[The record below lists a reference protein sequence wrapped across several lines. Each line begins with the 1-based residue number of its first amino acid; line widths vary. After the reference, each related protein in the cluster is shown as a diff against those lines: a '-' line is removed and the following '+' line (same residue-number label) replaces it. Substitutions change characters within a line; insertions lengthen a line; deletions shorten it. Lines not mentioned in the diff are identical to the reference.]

1 MLTRRQWLAAAAP
14 VVAAPWVHAQ
24 APRVLRMSW
33 WGGAARHA
41 ATLKALALFEQT
53 HPGVKVKAEYMGFNG
68 YLERLTA
75 QVAGGSEPDLMQINW
90 AWLAMFSKR
99 GNGFTD
105 LHAHAGAVPLSQ
117 YSAADLATG
126 EVGGKLNA
134 IPVSYSARI
143 LLWNASTFAK
153 AGLALPRTWDELF
166 ASGQGLRSRLGERY
180 FALDGELY
188 DMMLLAQTYVQQRH
202 GTPYV
207 DPREPRVAMNE
218 GAAVLWVQT
227 YRKLIDGHVG
237 TPLPLRASLGGAERP
252 TEQQPDWSAGH
263 WAGNYTWDSVIG
275 LRGSTLSK
283 DQKLAIG
290 DFPTLPGAVDSGMFG
305 RPSLMFAVGRNSR
318 QPGLAAELMAHLL
331 ADPQATQVLGRTRG
345 VPAAREPFE
354 TLVRTQA
361 LPPLE
366 LRAHEQIQRQR
377 SSPMGITLPNR
388 LFEHARLHR
397 FMREVFETVA
407 YGKASDAE
415 AARRLIDEGN
425 AMLRRIH

>member
-1 MLTRRQWLAAAAP
+1 VLTRRRCLAATA

-24 APRVLRMSW
+24 SPRVLRMSW

-41 ATLKALALFEQT
+41 ATLKALALFEQS

-105 LHAHAGAVPLSQ
+105 LHGHARALPMGQ
-117 YSAADLATG
+117 YTAADLAMG
-126 EVGGKLNA
+126 EVVGKLNA
-134 IPVSYSARI
+134 MPVSYSARI

-153 AGLALPRTWDELF
+153 AGLALPRTWDDLF
-166 ASGQGLRSRLGERY
+166 ASGHVLRRRLGERY

-188 DMMLLAQTYVQQRH
+188 DMILLAQTHVQQRH

-207 DPREPRVAMNE
+207 DPKEPRVAMSE
-218 GAAVLWVQT
+218 AAALLWVQT
-227 YRKLIDGHVG
+227 YIQLIDGHVG
-237 TPLPLRASLGGAERP
+237 TPLPLRASLGGAEKP
-252 TEQQPDWSAGH
+252 TEQQPDWTAGH

-275 LRGSTLSK
+275 LRNSTIPK
-283 DQKLAIG
+283 DQQLAIG
-290 DFPTLPGAVDSGMFG
+290 EFPTLAGATDSGMFG
-305 RPSLMFAVGRNSR
+305 RPSLMFAIGRNSR
-318 QPGLAAELMAHLL
+318 QPDLAAELLAHLL
-331 ADPQATQVLGRTRG
+331 ADPQATLALGRTRG
-345 VPAAREPFE
+345 VPAAREAYAY
-354 TLVRTQA
+354 LVRTRS

-366 LRAHEQIQRQR
+366 LQAHEQIQRQR
-377 SSPMGITLPNR
+377 SSAMGIALPNP

-397 FMREVFETVA
+397 LMREVFETVA
-407 YGKASDAE
+407 YGKASAGQ

>member
-1 MLTRRQWLAAAAP
+1 MLTRRQVLAATP

-24 APRVLRMSW
+24 SQRVLRVSW

-41 ATLKALALFEQT
+41 ATLKALALFEQS

-75 QVAGGSEPDLMQINW
+75 QVAGGSEADLMQINW

-99 GNGFTD
+99 GNGFAD
-105 LHAHAGAVPLSQ
+105 LHAHAKALPLDQ
-117 YSAADLATG
+117 FTAKDLTMG
-126 EVGGKLNA
+126 EVAGKLNA

-153 AGLALPRTWDELF
+153 AGLALPRSWDDLF
-166 ASGQGLRSRLGERY
+166 ASGQQLRKSLGDQY

-207 DPREPRVAMNE
+207 HPHEPRVAMSE
-218 GAAVLWVQT
+218 AAALLWVQT

-252 TEQQPDWSAGH
+252 TEQQPDWTAGR

-275 LRGSTLSK
+275 LRNSTIPK

-290 DFPTLPGAVDSGMFG
+290 EFPKLEGAVDSGMFG
-305 RPSLMFAVGRNSR
+305 RPSLMFAVGRNSK

-331 ADPQATQVLGRTRG
+331 ADPQATQALGRTRG
-345 VPAAREPFE
+345 VPAAREAFAA
-354 TLVRTQA
+354 LVRNKA

-366 LRAHEQIQRQR
+366 LQAHEQIEQQR
-377 SSPMGITLPNR
+377 SSPMGITLPNP

-397 FMREVFETVA
+397 LMREVFETVA
-407 YGKASDAE
+407 YGKATDAQ

>member
-1 MLTRRQWLAAAAP
+1 MLTRRQWLAAAP

-24 APRVLRMSW
+24 PKRVLRMSW

-41 ATLKALALFEQT
+41 ATLKALALFQQT
-53 HPGVKVKAEYMGFNG
+53 HPDVKVKAEYMGFNG

-105 LHAHAGAVPLSQ
+105 LHKHAKVLPMGQ
-117 YSAADLATG
+117 YTAADLAMG

-153 AGLALPRTWDELF
+153 AGLAIPRTWDDLF
-166 ASGQGLRSRLGERY
+166 ASGQLLRSRLGERY

-188 DMMLLAQTYVQQRH
+188 DMMLLSQAYVQQRH

-207 DPREPRVAMNE
+207 HPKEPRVAMTE
-218 GAAVLWVQT
+218 AAALLWVQT

-252 TEQQPDWSAGH
+252 TEQQPDWTAGH
-263 WAGNYTWDSVIG
+263 WAGNYTWDSVIS
-275 LRGSTLSK
+275 LRGSTIPK

-290 DFPTLPGAVDSGMFG
+290 DFPTLDGAVDSGMFG
-305 RPSLMFAVGRNSR
+305 RPSLMFAVGRNCK
-318 QPGLAAELMAHLL
+318 QPDLAAELMAYLL

-354 TLVRTQA
+354 ALVQSKA

-366 LRAHEQIQRQR
+366 LMAHQQIERQR
-377 SSPMGITLPNR
+377 TSAKGISLPNP

-397 FMREVFETVA
+397 LMREVFETVA
-407 YGKASDAE
+407 YGKVSDVQ
-415 AARRLIDEGN
+415 AARRLVDEGN